1 MGMNPSSLLAK
12 AELFIR
18 VAAPEIF
25 GVRPELKRRVKTTGP
40 DSAMAA
46 APATG
51 PGSEKYQRILDA
63 AVEVIAERGYF
74 SCPVSAIA
82 KRAGVADGTIY
93 LYFKSKDD
101 VLRTAIDETF
111 NKFHRQVEEEFK
123 TLKGPREQLE
133 YIAQVHLESHAVN
146 RNMAILMQNEVRQ
159 SARFIAEF
167 SHHHLVKYIQVVRE
181 VVRRGQQEGIFRRDV
196 SDGVVA
202 HCMFGA
208 IDELLSSAVFT
219 GRVYDAKATAAQVM
233 DVLLNGITAGRRE
246 EGAKAFLAGLWNQLE
261 YRGRELIFVPSP
273 EIEEFAKTLV
283 QQVRDAA
290 IKSCDGALQPNA
302 AYPVAKR
309 WKESWS
315 WGQPRV
321 HCK

>member
-1 MGMNPSSLLAK
+1 MGMNRNSLLAK
-12 AELFIR
+12 AIEFIR

-74 SCPVSAIA
+74 SSPVSAIA

-111 NKFHRQVEEEFK
+111 NRFYKQVEEEFK

-146 RNMAILMQNEVRQ
+146 RSMAILMQTEVRQ

-167 SHHHLVKYIQVVRE
+167 SHKHLVRYIQIVRE
-181 VVRRGQQEGIFRRDV
+181 VIRRGQEQGVFRKDL

-202 HCMFGA
+202 HCWFGA
-208 IDELLSSAVFT
+208 FDELLTTAVFS
-219 GRVYDAKATAAQVM
+219 GRAYDAKATTAQVM
-233 DVLLNGITAGRRE
+233 DVLLNGIG
-246 EGAKAFLAGLWNQLE
+246 
-261 YRGRELIFVPSP
+261 V
-273 EIEEFAKTLV
+273 
-283 QQVRDAA
+283 
-290 IKSCDGALQPNA
+290 
-302 AYPVAKR
+302 
-309 WKESWS
+309 
-315 WGQPRV
+315 
-321 HCK
+321 